1 MFSIIAIFANKHLL
15 SAITRQLSNDEVHGN
30 QHQTQMVLEFT
41 IAMVSRAS
49 DAVTLNMEEAVKQG
63 KVALDGMKQDPSAV
77 NAIQGAVDNSAIVIN
92 TINSV
97 SGFWHPLVEKLKL
110 FSELVDSI
118 AEV

>member
-77 NAIQGAVDNSAIVIN
+77 NAIQGAVDNSAIVIDA
-92 TINSV
+92 INSV